1 MLHHIDVHVRDLS
14 GATQFFDTLGTHVG
28 YRRLP
33 IDPNEP
39 GFVGYE
45 TVLGGRPRIGLIC
58 DAEPLAGSVRIAF
71 SVPTREL
78 VDGAA
83 LAVRAGGAKAVEGP
97 GFHPEYGPNFYAVF
111 FEDVD
116 GNRYEIVAATE

>member
-1 MLHHIDVHVRDLS
+1 MLHHIDVHVHDLS
-14 GATQFFDTLGTHVG
+14 RATQFFDTLGTHVG

-39 GFVGYE
+39 DFVGYE
-45 TVLGGRPRIGLIC
+45 TLQGGRPRIGLIG
-58 DAEPLAGSVRIAF
+58 DAEPLAGSMRIAF
-71 SVPTREL
+71 SVPTPEL

-83 LAVRAGGAKAVEGP
+83 LALRAAGARAVEGP
-97 GFHPEYGPNFYAVF
+97 GFHPEYGPDFYAVF

-116 GNRYEIVAATE
+116 GNRYEIVAARE